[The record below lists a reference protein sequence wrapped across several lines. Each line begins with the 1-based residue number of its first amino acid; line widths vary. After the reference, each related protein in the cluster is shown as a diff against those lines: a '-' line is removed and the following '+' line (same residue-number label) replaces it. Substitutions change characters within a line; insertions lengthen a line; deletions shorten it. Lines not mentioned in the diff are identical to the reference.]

1 VVAVALALA
10 IAALVVAG
18 TVVLR
23 APAPGD
29 DARLRAAALDAA
41 RAAAVSLTS
50 YDHRSLDE
58 DFARV
63 SEQAT
68 GMFKQEYAQ
77 TTTQLRS
84 SLEQSQAVATSTVPA
99 AGLEQLETDPV
110 RAVVV
115 LAVDQ
120 TIAADGTPRRTEFN
134 RIRMTLVRP
143 GESWL
148 IAEVER
154 L

>member
-1 VVAVALALA
+1 MVAVALALA

-23 APAPGD
+23 APDPGD

-68 GMFKQEYAQ
+68 GMFKQEYAE
-77 TTTQLRS
+77 TTTQLRP

-99 AGLEQLETDPV
+99 AGLERLETDPV

>member
-1 VVAVALALA
+1 MVAVALALA

-23 APAPGD
+23 APDPGE

-63 SEQAT
+63 SGQAT
-68 GMFKQEYAQ
+68 GMFKQEYAK
-77 TTTQLRS
+77 TTTQLRP

-99 AGLEQLETDPV
+99 AGLEKLETDPV

-120 TIAADGTPRRTEFN
+120 TIAADGAPRRTEFN